1 MANDELLK
9 KATIVVKL
17 LYMQMR
23 PRIEELKIQFL
34 KTLQQKKAYDALDG
48 RHSIKEIAQAAGY
61 SDTRGLETFLPE
73 WKKKGLILSI
83 GKDPNKKYTNIE
95 NMEV

>member
-9 KATIVVKL
+9 KATIVAKL

-34 KTLQQKKAYDALDG
+34 KTPQQKKAYDALDG
-48 RHSIKEIAQAAGY
+48 RRSIKEIAQAAGY
-61 SDTRGLETFLPE
+61 TDTRGLETLLPE
-73 WKKKGLILSI
+73 WEKKGLILSM
-83 GKDPNKKYTNIE
+83 GKGSNKKYTNIE